1 MASKHQPTKLST
13 NPFVY
18 HSEPSLAT
26 TNKSKTQYKNNVKP
40 FSQTITKPSN
50 QETEAFKYTKIPV
63 PNNPREQSSKPR
75 PRGRTWEG
83 DPPKSGKKMTKK
95 RSSLS
100 NEDICPECRSTN
112 IVQDPSSGELT
123 CGDCGLVVKD
133 NKINEGPEWRA
144 FTPLEKNSRSRV
156 GVPLSFAVHDKGL
169 TTMIG
174 RIGRDAYGRKIPLDT
189 KLQMLRLRKWQ
200 IRSRVHSS
208 MDRNLA
214 QAMAEL
220 DRLSDKLHIPPSLKE
235 KAAVT
240 YRKALEKGLVRGRSI
255 NAITA
260 ASLYAACRS
269 TQTPRT
275 LREIAYESPIDKK
288 DIARCYRLMLRE
300 LKIQMPKPD
309 AQLRIPKIAAIV
321 GVGEK
326 TQQAAVNIL
335 REATKLRT
343 TAGKDPMGLA
353 AAALYIAC
361 VMNDEKRTQKMI
373 ADAAGVTEV
382 TIRNR
387 YKGLKEALD
396 LEVKPT

>member
-1 MASKHQPTKLST
+1 
-13 NPFVY
+13 
-18 HSEPSLAT
+18 
-26 TNKSKTQYKNNVKP
+26 
-40 FSQTITKPSN
+40 
-50 QETEAFKYTKIPV
+50 
-63 PNNPREQSSKPR
+63 
-75 PRGRTWEG
+75 
-83 DPPKSGKKMTKK
+83 
-95 RSSLS
+95 
-100 NEDICPECRSTN
+100 
-112 IVQDPSSGELT
+112 
-123 CGDCGLVVKD
+123 
-133 NKINEGPEWRA
+133 
-144 FTPLEKNSRSRV
+144 
-156 GVPLSFAVHDKGL
+156 
-169 TTMIG
+169 MIG
-174 RIGRDAYGRKIPLDT
+174 RVGRDAFGRKIPLDT

-208 MDRNLA
+208 VDRNLA

-220 DRLSDKLHIPPSLKE
+220 DRLSDKLHITPSIKE
-235 KAAVT
+235 KAAVI
-240 YRKALEKGLVRGRSI
+240 YRKALDKGLVRGRSI
-255 NAITA
+255 SAISA

-275 LREIAYESPIDKK
+275 LREISEESPIDKK

-300 LKIQMPKPD
+300 LDIQMPKPE
-309 AQLRIPKIAAIV
+309 AQLRVPKIAAKV

-326 TQQAAVNIL
+326 TQQTAVEIL
-335 REATKLRT
+335 REATRLKT

-396 LEVKPT
+396 LDI

>member
-1 MASKHQPTKLST
+1 M
-13 NPFVY
+13 
-18 HSEPSLAT
+18 
-26 TNKSKTQYKNNVKP
+26 
-40 FSQTITKPSN
+40 
-50 QETEAFKYTKIPV
+50 
-63 PNNPREQSSKPR
+63 
-75 PRGRTWEG
+75 
-83 DPPKSGKKMTKK
+83 GKKG
-95 RSSLS
+95 SILPS
-100 NEDICPECRSTN
+100 EDVCPECGSTN
-112 IVQDPSSGELT
+112 IVHDPDSGELI
-123 CGDCGLVVKD
+123 CGDCGLVMKD
-133 NKINEGPEWRA
+133 IMVNEGPEWRA
-144 FTPLEKNSRSRV
+144 FTPTEKNSRSRV

-174 RIGRDAYGRKIPLDT
+174 RVGRDAYGRKLPMDT

-235 KAAVT
+235 KAAVI
-240 YRKALEKGLVRGRSI
+240 YRKALDKGLVRGRSI

-260 ASLYAACRS
+260 ASLYAACRM

-275 LREIAYESPIDKK
+275 LREISDQSPIDKK

-300 LKIQMPKPD
+300 LEIQMPKPD
-309 AQLRIPKIAAIV
+309 AQLRVPKIAAKV

-326 TQQAAVNIL
+326 TQQTAVDLL
-335 REATKLRT
+335 RRATELKT

-361 VMNDEKRTQKMI
+361 VMCDEKRTQKMI

-396 LEVKPT
+396 LEI

>member
-1 MASKHQPTKLST
+1 M
-13 NPFVY
+13 
-18 HSEPSLAT
+18 
-26 TNKSKTQYKNNVKP
+26 
-40 FSQTITKPSN
+40 
-50 QETEAFKYTKIPV
+50 
-63 PNNPREQSSKPR
+63 
-75 PRGRTWEG
+75 
-83 DPPKSGKKMTKK
+83 GKKENM
-95 RSSLS
+95 LN
-100 NEDICPECRSTN
+100 NEDVCPECGSTN
-112 IVQDPSSGELT
+112 IVHDPDSGELI
-123 CGDCGLVVKD
+123 CGDCGLVMKD
-133 NKINEGPEWRA
+133 TMVNEGPEWRA
-144 FTPLEKNSRSRV
+144 FTPTEKNSRSRV

-174 RIGRDAYGRKIPLDT
+174 RVGRDAFGRKLPMDT

-208 MDRNLA
+208 VDRNLA

-220 DRLSDKLHIPPSLKE
+220 DRLSDKLHIPPSIKE
-235 KAAVT
+235 NAAVI
-240 YRKALEKGLVRGRSI
+240 YRKALDRGLVRGRSI
-255 NAITA
+255 SAITA
-260 ASLYAACRS
+260 ASLYAACRM

-275 LREIAYESPIDKK
+275 LREISDQSPIDKK

-300 LKIQMPKPD
+300 LNIQMPKPE
-309 AQLRIPKIAAIV
+309 AQLRVPKIAAKV

-326 TQQAAVNIL
+326 TQQTAVDLL
-335 REATKLRT
+335 RRATELKT

-361 VMNDEKRTQKMI
+361 VMCDEKRTQKMI

-396 LEVKPT
+396 LEI